1 MSTRTAADLHDHL
14 QLLQQERALA
24 LGTALADDPLYM
36 ADLEEEIL
44 ATRHAYVG
52 SVVVEVARLRARVSG
67 ELVG

>member
-14 QLLQQERALA
+14 ELLQQERALA
-24 LGTALADDPLYM
+24 LGTALADDAAYM

-52 SVVVEVARLRARVSG
+52 SVVVEIARLRATVSG
-67 ELVG
+67 ALRG